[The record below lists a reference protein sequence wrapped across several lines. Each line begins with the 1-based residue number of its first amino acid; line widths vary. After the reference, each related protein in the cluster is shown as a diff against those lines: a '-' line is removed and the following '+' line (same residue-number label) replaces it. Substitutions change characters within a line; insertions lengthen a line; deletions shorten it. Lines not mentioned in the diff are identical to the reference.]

1 MDEFLVDRRA
11 EGYTLWLLTTRAIA
25 PLLVFL
31 RSLGVIPYPPPPLPD
46 TAADELI
53 EIFRSY
59 LAAER
64 GLAELM
70 VRRARSNPSHPR
82 REPLF
87 EPSGARPTT

>member
-1 MDEFLVDRRA
+1 MAVDDESHCPAPSVPA
-11 EGYTLWLLTTRAIA
+11 ESRGHTVSAT
-25 PLLVFL
+25 
-31 RSLGVIPYPPPPLPD
+31 PLPD

-53 EIFRSY
+53 EIFRFY